1 MRDRAIMALGADGVL
16 TARQL
21 KRYCG
26 VDERALR
33 GLPHKDA
40 QVRPVHS
47 RPSASARVR
56 FYALYE
62 ETLRYSSDTAL
73 SHIAG
78 VAAIRHQL
86 GIPPEEWSTRHASG
100 DHNYPDAEYKEQQ
113 SGRRIAVEYDS
124 GTYVRQL
131 VREKMQHFEATY
143 GGVVWGVIS
152 RVRGERIHR
161 RHPDARVV
169 DATWWA

>member
-1 MRDRAIMALGADGVL
+1 MRDRAILALGADGTL

-21 KRYCG
+21 KLYYG

-33 GLPHKDA
+33 GLPYKDA

-56 FYALYE
+56 FYAFDE
-62 ETLRYSSDTAL
+62 ETLRYRSNTAL
-73 SHIAG
+73 SHMAG
-78 VAAIRHQL
+78 VAAIRFQL
-86 GIPPEEWSTRHASG
+86 GIPPGEWSTRPTSG
-100 DHNYPDAEYKEQQ
+100 EHNHPDAEYKEQQ
-113 SGRRIAVEYDS
+113 AHRRIAVEYDS

-143 GGVVWGVIS
+143 GGVVWGVVS
-152 RVRGERIHR
+152 PVRGERIHR